1 MITIILIC
9 VIAILTYIVFNLLR
23 KIEKLSDIVNEQ
35 DLRYINVQ
43 NNIIEIINSMRAIDS
58 KEAFEKDDE
67 VGSVFSALV
76 DLVESLG
83 KTNVE

>member
-9 VIAILTYIVFNLLR
+9 VIAILAYIVFNLLR

>member
-67 VGSVFSALV
+67 VGSIFSALV

>member
-9 VIAILTYIVFNLLR
+9 IIVILAYIVFNLLR
-23 KIEKLSDIVNEQ
+23 KTEKLSDIVNEQ

-43 NNIIEIINSMRAIDS
+43 NNITEVINSMRVIDS
-58 KEAFEKDDE
+58 REAFEKDDE
-67 VGSVFSALV
+67 VGSIFSALK